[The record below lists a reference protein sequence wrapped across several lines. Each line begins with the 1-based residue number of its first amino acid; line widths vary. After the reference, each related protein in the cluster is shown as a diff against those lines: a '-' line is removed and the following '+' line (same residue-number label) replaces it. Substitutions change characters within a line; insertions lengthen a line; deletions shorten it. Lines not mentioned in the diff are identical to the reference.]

1 MKTLNLVL
9 ACLAGFTL
17 FSSCDTLNSIAQSA
31 STVLNDSSSSSTYT
45 PSSLD
50 MSNGLK
56 SALEVGIVNGSNNL
70 AQTNGYFGNALLKIV
85 MPLEAKQVETTLRDL
100 GMGKLV
106 DDAILSFNRGAEK
119 AAKEAAPI
127 FINSIKQM
135 TFADAKN
142 ILLSG
147 DKTSATAFLKKT
159 SYASLQQVFT
169 PIIDNSLKS
178 VNATKYWGD
187 VINNY
192 NKLPAVKKVNPD
204 LTAYV
209 TEQALNGLF
218 KMVEKE
224 EIKIRDNINARTTDI
239 MQKVFGWADKQK

>member
-1 MKTLNLVL
+1 MKKIILPFLF
-9 ACLAGFTL
+9 AGSL
-17 FSSCDTLNSIAQSA
+17 IMSSCDTLQSVAQTA
-31 STVLNDSSSSSTYT
+31 AEVLTESSGSSTYT

-56 SALEVGIVNGSNNL
+56 SALNVGITNGADRLS
-70 AQTNGYFGNALLKIV
+70 QTNGYFGNALLKIV
-85 MPLEAKQVETTLRDL
+85 MPPEAQQVEKTLRDI
-100 GMGKLV
+100 GAGKLV

-135 TFADAKN
+135 SFNDAKE
-142 ILLSG
+142 ILLSNN
-147 DKTSATAFLKKT
+147 KTSATAFLKRT
-159 SYASLQQVFT
+159 SYTSLEGVFT
-169 PIIDNSLKS
+169 PVINNSLKS

-187 VINNY
+187 VINTY
-192 NKLPAVKKVNPD
+192 NQIPLVKKVNPD

-224 EIKIRDNINARTTDI
+224 EIKIRENLSARTTDI
-239 MQKVFGWADKQK
+239 LQKVFGWADKQ

>member
-1 MKTLNLVL
+1 MKKILLPTLF
-9 ACLAGFTL
+9 AASMM
-17 FSSCDTLNSIAQSA
+17 FSSCDTLQSVAQTA
-31 STVLNDSSSSSTYT
+31 AGVLTESTGSTTYT

-56 SALEVGIVNGSNNL
+56 DALNVGITNGANRL
-70 AQTNGYFGNALLKIV
+70 AQTDGYFGNALLKIV
-85 MPLEAKQVETTLRDL
+85 MPPEAQQVESTLRSM
-100 GMGKLV
+100 GAGKLV
-106 DDAILSFNRGAEK
+106 DDAILSFNRGAEQ

-127 FINSIKQM
+127 FLNSIKQM
-135 TFADAKN
+135 TFTDAKN

-159 SYASLQQVFT
+159 SYTSLQSVFT
-169 PIIDNSLKS
+169 PVIDKSLKS

-187 VINNY
+187 VINTY
-192 NKLPAVKKVNPD
+192 NQVPLVKKVNPD

-224 EIKIRDNINARTTDI
+224 EIKIREDLSARTTDI
-239 MQKVFGWADKQK
+239 LQKVFGWADKQ

>member
-1 MKTLNLVL
+1 MNKLILSTLLL
-9 ACLAGFTL
+9 TSIL
-17 FSSCDTLNSIAQSA
+17 FSSCDILNSVAQTTA
-31 STVLNDSSSSSTYT
+31 EVLTESGSSSGSYT

-50 MSNGLK
+50 MGNALK
-56 SALEVGIVNGSNNL
+56 DALQLGITKGSDRLSA
-70 AQTNGYFGNALLKIV
+70 TNGYFGNSLLKIV
-85 MPLEAKQVETTLRDL
+85 MPPEAKKVENTLRDL
-100 GMGKLV
+100 GMNKLV

-135 TFADAKN
+135 TFNDAKN

-147 DKTSATAFLKKT
+147 NKKSATEFLRRT
-159 SYASLQQVFT
+159 TYSSLNNTFT
-169 PIIDNSLKS
+169 PVIDRSLKS

-187 VINNY
+187 VINTY
-192 NKLPAVKKVNPD
+192 NQIPLVEKVNPD

-209 TEQALNGLF
+209 TEKALDGLF

-224 EIKIRDNINARTTDI
+224 EAKIRDDINSRTTDLL
-239 MQKVFGWADKQK
+239 QKVFGWADKQ

>member
-1 MKTLNLVL
+1 MKKILLPIL
-9 ACLAGFTL
+9 FTTSL
-17 FSSCDTLNSIAQSA
+17 FLSSCDTLQSVAQTA
-31 STVLNDSSSSSTYT
+31 ADVLTESTGSSTYT

-56 SALEVGIVNGSNNL
+56 DALNVGISAGANRLS
-70 AQTNGYFGNALLKIV
+70 QQNGYFGNALLKIV
-85 MPLEAKQVETTLRDL
+85 MPPEAQQVEKTLRDL

-106 DDAILSFNRGAEK
+106 DDAILSFNRGAET

-127 FINSIKQM
+127 FMNSIKQM
-135 TFADAKN
+135 TFTDAKN
-142 ILLSG
+142 ILLSN

-159 SYASLQQVFT
+159 SYASLQNVFT
-169 PIIDNSLKS
+169 PVIDKSLKS

-187 VINNY
+187 VINTY
-192 NKLPAVKKVNPD
+192 NQVPLVKKVNPD

-224 EIKIRDNINARTTDI
+224 EIKIRENISARSTDLL
-239 MQKVFGWADKQK
+239 QKVFGWADKQK

>member
-159 SYASLQQVFT
+159 SYIS
-169 PIIDNSLKS
+169 
-178 VNATKYWGD
+178 
-187 VINNY
+187 
-192 NKLPAVKKVNPD
+192 
-204 LTAYV
+204 
-209 TEQALNGLF
+209 
-218 KMVEKE
+218 
-224 EIKIRDNINARTTDI
+224 R
-239 MQKVFGWADKQK
+239 

>member
-1 MKTLNLVL
+1 MKKIFLPLGFATL
-9 ACLAGFTL
+9 L
-17 FSSCDTLNSIAQSA
+17 FLSSCDTLQSIAQSTA
-31 STVLNDSSSSSTYT
+31 DVLTESSTGSSTYT

-56 SALEVGIVNGSNNL
+56 SALEVGIGNGANRL
-70 AQTNGYFGNALLKIV
+70 AQTNGYFGNALLKII
-85 MPLEAKQVETTLRDL
+85 MPPEAEQVEKTLRDI

-119 AAKEAAPI
+119 AATKAAPI

-135 TFADAKN
+135 SFNDAKN
-142 ILLSG
+142 ILLSN

-159 SYASLQQVFT
+159 STNALTAAFT
-169 PIIDNSLKS
+169 PVIDQSLKS

-187 VINNY
+187 VINTY
-192 NKLPAVKKVNPD
+192 NQIPLVKKVNPD
-204 LTAYV
+204 LTSYV
-209 TEQALNGLF
+209 TEKALEGLF

-224 EIKIRDNINARTTDI
+224 EIKIRDNISARTTDI
-239 MQKVFGWADKQK
+239 LQKVFGWADKQ